1 MSIIHVRI
9 DERLIHGQVATVWT
23 NTLGCS
29 RIMVVNDEA
38 CNSETQ
44 KYVLKLATP
53 PSVHLSVLT
62 VEKAAVR
69 IKEGKYD
76 NDKVFV
82 IFKNPKD
89 CVRLLEKGIELPMIN
104 VGNMAP
110 KDESTNVKK
119 SVNVSKEDVEAFKKL
134 SSMGLKITARMVPDE
149 PESNFMNLIKDL

>member
-23 NTLGCS
+23 NSLGCN
-29 RIMVVNDEA
+29 RIMVINDEA

-53 PSVHLSVLT
+53 PSVSLSVLT
-62 VEKAAVR
+62 IEKAVTR

-89 CVRLLEKGIELPMIN
+89 CVRIIEKGIELPFIN
-104 VGNMAP
+104 VGNMST
-110 KDESTNVKK
+110 KDGTTSVKK
-119 SVNVSKEDVEAFKKL
+119 SVNVSKEDVVAFRKL
-134 SSMGLKITARMVPDE
+134 NDLGVKITARMIPNEPDI
-149 PESNFMNLIKDL
+149 NFMNLIKDL

>member
-9 DERLIHGQVATVWT
+9 DERLIHGQVAIVWT

-29 RIMVVNDEA
+29 RIMVINDEA

-53 PSVHLSVLT
+53 ASVKLSVLT
-62 VEKAAVR
+62 IEKAVTR

-82 IFKNPKD
+82 LFKNPKD
-89 CVRLLEKGIELPMIN
+89 CLRLMEQGIILPMLN
-104 VGNMAP
+104 VGNMSS
-110 KDESTNVKK
+110 KESTTNVKK
-119 SVNVSKEDVEAFKKL
+119 SVNVSKEDVEAFRKL
-134 SSMGLKITARMVPDE
+134 DSMGLKITARMVPDE
-149 PESNFMNLIKDL
+149 PENNFMNLLKSL

>member
-23 NTLGCS
+23 NTLGCT
-29 RIMVVNDEA
+29 RIMVINDEA

-53 PSVHLSVLT
+53 SGVKLSVLT
-62 VEKAAVR
+62 VQKAATR

-82 IFKNPKD
+82 LFKNPKD
-89 CVRLLEKGIELPMIN
+89 CLRLMEEAIELPMLN
-104 VGNMAP
+104 VGNMSA
-110 KDESTNVKK
+110 KDGTTNIKK
-119 SVNVSKEDVEAFKKL
+119 SVNVSKEDVEAFRKL
-134 SSMGLKITARMVPDE
+134 DSLGLKITARMVPDE
-149 PESNFMNLIKDL
+149 PENNFMNLLKGL

>member
-23 NTLGCS
+23 NSLGCN
-29 RIMVVNDEA
+29 RIMVINDEA

-53 PSVHLSVLT
+53 PSVSLSVLT
-62 VEKAAVR
+62 IEKAVTR

-89 CVRLLEKGIELPMIN
+89 CVRIIEKGIELPFIN
-104 VGNMAP
+104 VGNMST
-110 KDESTNVKK
+110 KDGTTSVKK
-119 SVNVSKEDVEAFKKL
+119 SVNVSKEDVEAFRKL
-134 SSMGLKITARMVPDE
+134 NSLGVKITARMIPNEPDI
-149 PESNFMNLIKDL
+149 NFMNLIKDL